1 MALRQLL
8 FATGLVGRML
18 VSPARALRRLEERTR
33 GGILAAALLV
43 FVAIPLSRASA
54 LLPRAWD
61 VDRASAAAAR
71 MFGIMAKEAGI
82 TFAVVVGLLWMVQK
96 RVERGRHR
104 SRRDPQLAAACCLP
118 GLFVRLVAGLPGLS
132 WRPAWVVQGLSLL
145 IEIGWTFAMAELLV
159 RLARGRDPDGRLAWA
174 EDHAARRSPAAP
186 SPADLA
192 AAVGILL
199 VTVAAGVVDVRRHRP
214 APTPAP
220 AFALARLNGA
230 RNEGPLTLESLR
242 GKTVVLD
249 FWASWCGPCRAM
261 FPRLERAHQRWKDRG
276 VAFVGIACDDEDVP
290 ANELASFVATM
301 GATYPAVRGTRPV
314 MRDYRIEAFPTL
326 FVIRPDGV
334 LDRLMN
340 TATEKQLDQA
350 IAHAGGL

>member
-1 MALRQLL
+1 MVLRELL

-18 VSPARALRRLEERTR
+18 VSPVQALRRLEERTR

-43 FVAIPLSRASA
+43 FVGIPLSRASA

-61 VDRASAAAAR
+61 VDRASSAAGR
-71 MFGIMAKEAGI
+71 MFGIMAQEAAI
-82 TFAVVVGLLWMVQK
+82 TVVMVVVILWIVQK
-96 RVERGRHR
+96 RVERSRQR
-104 SRRDPQLAAACCLP
+104 SRRDQQLAAACCLP
-118 GLFVRLVAGLPGLS
+118 GLFVRLVAGLPGLT
-132 WRPAWVVQGLSLL
+132 WRPAWLAQGLPLL
-145 IEIGWTFAMAELLV
+145 IEIGWTLAMAGLLV
-159 RLARGRDPDGRLAWA
+159 RLARGRDADGRFAWA
-174 EDHAARRSPAAP
+174 EDHAARRIPAATGA
-186 SPADLA
+186 ADVV

-214 APTPAP
+214 AAILAP

-230 RNEGPLTLESLR
+230 KNEGPLALESLR

-261 FPRLERAHQRWKDRG
+261 FPRLERVHQRWKDRG

-290 ANELASFVATM
+290 ANELASFVSMM
-301 GATYPAVRGTRPV
+301 GATYPALRGTRPV

-340 TATEKQLDQA
+340 TATEKELDQA
-350 IAHAGGL
+350 IGHAAGL